1 MLSAQLSHDLK
12 LMSLVVESV
21 RENGQQVDVLN
32 ISVSC
37 DTCIFPREIMQL
49 SISVMKTHQNPSL
62 CDHLPFKFQTNLLA
76 LRHRELRLLGLKFG
90 QVLTLL
96 TVSKYAFLLKQSF
109 QNNEIVT
116 NPLCVVCQAFNAI
129 INDALKFQYL
139 DITIQQMCEAW
150 EDILMEMDS
159 KLMKFA
165 DEKQKVCGGSVSND
179 FLRLLMVGKPRCL
192 FFFNPKLYEYI

>member
-1 MLSAQLSHDLK
+1 MRILHCVA
-12 LMSLVVESV
+12 
-21 RENGQQVDVLN
+21 N
-32 ISVSC
+32 
-37 DTCIFPREIMQL
+37 
-49 SISVMKTHQNPSL
+49 
-62 CDHLPFKFQTNLLA
+62 LPFKFQTNLLA

-109 QNNEIVT
+109 QINKIVM
-116 NPLCVVCQAFNAI
+116 NPLCVVFRGFNAI
-129 INDALKFQYL
+129 INDVLKFQYL

-165 DEKQKVCGGSVSND
+165 DEKQTVCGGSVSND